1 MRAVI
6 LAGGKG
12 TRLKPYTTLI
22 PKPLLPIGDEMPILE
37 LVLRQLKS
45 HGFKH
50 VTISVS
56 HLAHLIMSFFDHLD
70 LGIKID
76 YSLEE
81 TSNPLS
87 TIAPLTLIDDL
98 PDNFL
103 VMNGDIITDLHF
115 GKFLSHHITTG
126 QEVSVSTYKRDTK
139 IDFGVIDRN
148 EAGEIVG
155 FREKPTYH
163 FEVSMGVY
171 GIRKNV
177 VTALKKGS
185 KYGFD
190 DLMLDGLRENKR
202 YHSVP
207 FNGLWMD
214 LGRGEDYDYCNEHYP
229 EIKAKLG
236 I

>member
-1 MRAVI
+1 
-6 LAGGKG
+6 
-12 TRLKPYTTLI
+12 
-22 PKPLLPIGDEMPILE
+22 
-37 LVLRQLKS
+37 
-45 HGFKH
+45 
-50 VTISVS
+50 
-56 HLAHLIMSFFDHLD
+56 MSFFDGLD

-87 TIAPLTLIDDL
+87 TIAPLTLIQDL
-98 PDNFL
+98 PENFL
-103 VMNGDIITDLHF
+103 VMNGDIITDLNFEHF
-115 GKFLSHHITTG
+115 LNQHIQSR
-126 QEVSVSTYKRDTK
+126 QEVSVSTYKRDSK
-139 IDFGVIDRN
+139 IDFGVIETN
-148 EAGEIVG
+148 QAGEIVG

-171 GIRKNV
+171 ALNKKV
-177 VTALKKGS
+177 VMTLEKGK

-190 DLMLDGLRENKR
+190 NLMLDGLKNDKR
-202 YHSVP
+202 YVAIP